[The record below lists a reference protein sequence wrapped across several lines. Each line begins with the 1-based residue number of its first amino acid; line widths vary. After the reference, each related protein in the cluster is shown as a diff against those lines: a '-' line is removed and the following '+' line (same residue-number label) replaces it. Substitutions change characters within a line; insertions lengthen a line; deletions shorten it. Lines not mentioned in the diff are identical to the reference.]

1 MTSETFKENLS
12 SSQAQ
17 TIEKNVRDNLSE
29 IANTDLG
36 RALVADAFNETVQV
50 VGKNKVGPND
60 KCPCGSG
67 KKLKNCHGE
76 AA

>member
-1 MTSETFKENLS
+1 M
-12 SSQAQ
+12 
-17 TIEKNVRDNLSE
+17 RDNLSE

-36 RALVADAFNETVQV
+36 RALMADAFNETVQV
-50 VGKNKVGPND
+50 VGKNKVAPND

-67 KKLKNCHGE
+67 KKLKNCRGE